1 MFKVETPLLAVDGI
15 INVQDENGKFIG
27 IVLIERKYPPI
38 GIALPGGFV
47 EVGET
52 VERAVIREMKEET
65 GLDVIIMRQ
74 FHVYSNPERD
84 PRRHVVSVVFECVAR
99 GEPKGSDD
107 AKVARV
113 YSYDEIPFEELVFD
127 HSQILK
133 DYLTDKNSIP
143 TKRGGLD

>member
-15 INVQDENGKFIG
+15 INVQDEDGKFIG

-38 GIALPGGFV
+38 GLALPGGFV

-65 GLDVIIMRQ
+65 GLDVITLRQ
-74 FHVYSNPERD
+74 FHVYSDPERD

-99 GEPKGSDD
+99 GKPKGSDD

-133 DYLTDKNSIP
+133 DYLTDKDSIF
-143 TKRGGLD
+143 KKV